1 MCALQASQN
10 VSEEE
15 IANYDV
21 DLNELKAEFAAA
33 QEAEAEM
40 QAAKDAKSADIEP
53 TADLGKEIITQ
64 YACGACHN
72 ETGDPGGI
80 GPTWYNL
87 FGSEAEVVTE
97 DGERITV
104 TKDEEYIIE
113 SIVYPEAKKTSGYEN
128 GVMVAYDYLAEHEL
142 QSIVEYIKTLSDN

>member
-64 YACGACHN
+64 AA
-72 ETGDPGGI
+72 
-80 GPTWYNL
+80 W
-87 FGSEAEVVTE
+87 S
-97 DGERITV
+97 
-104 TKDEEYIIE
+104 
-113 SIVYPEAKKTSGYEN
+113 
-128 GVMVAYDYLAEHEL
+128 
-142 QSIVEYIKTLSDN
+142 LS